1 MDLQQFRE
9 FFIFTR
15 KERNGILLLLC
26 ILLCVL
32 ILDIALPYILPE
44 KKYDVAA
51 WMEEAGKYHA
61 EDSRK
66 EEPLKERYEGEFD
79 PNFPSISEL
88 SRAGVPAG
96 LASNWI
102 KYTQKGGR
110 FIKKEDIRKL
120 YGMTEALYQMLERH
134 LMFPEKI
141 RGNNVKV
148 NPGKN
153 FKTGWSG
160 IANKDSVTKMPIK
173 QKEKI
178 VLVEVNQADSAQL
191 EALPGIGPVLASRII
206 KYRKLLGGFYEVA
219 QLREI
224 YGMSDELW
232 LKASP
237 RFVADP
243 IAIKKIDINFLSQS
257 ELGRHPYIGFRQ
269 AKKIVRSRDTKG
281 KFSGKEELAALFSSD
296 SLQHLMPYLAIGE
309 GQP

>member
-1 MDLQQFRE
+1 MDLQQLRE

-15 KERNGILLLLC
+15 KERNGILLLMF

-32 ILDIALPYILPE
+32 CLDFALPYILPE
-44 KKYDVAA
+44 REYDVTA
-51 WMEEAGKYHA
+51 WKEEAEKYHA
-61 EDSRK
+61 AVSPK
-66 EEPLKERYEGEFD
+66 EEPLKDSYEGVFD
-79 PNFPSISEL
+79 PNSPTLTQL
-88 SRAGVPAG
+88 STAGVPSG

-110 FIKKEDIRKL
+110 FRKKEDIRKL
-120 YGMTEALYQMLERH
+120 YGMTDELYQKLEGH
-134 LMFPEKI
+134 LMIQERQEAKNFKT
-141 RGNNVKV
+141 

-160 IANKDSVTKMPIK
+160 SVIKDSASITRKIATKNLKMI
-173 QKEKI
+173 
-178 VLVEVNQADSAQL
+178 EVNQADSAQL

-206 KYRKLLGGFYEVA
+206 KYRRLLGGFYEVK
-219 QLREI
+219 QLKEI

-237 RFVADP
+237 QFVADP
-243 IAIKKIDINFLSQS
+243 AVIKKIEINFLSLS

-269 AKKIVRSRDTKG
+269 AKKIVRFRDTNG
-281 KFSGKEELAALFSSD
+281 KFRGKEDLAVLFSSD
-296 SLQHLMPYLAIGE
+296 SLQHLLPYLVIGE

>member
-1 MDLQQFRE
+1 MHLQQLRE

-15 KERNGILLLLC
+15 KERNGILFLLF

-32 ILDIALPYILPE
+32 CLDFALPYILPE
-44 KKYDVAA
+44 REYDVTA
-51 WMEEAGKYHA
+51 WKEEAEKYQA
-61 EDSRK
+61 AVSPK
-66 EEPLKERYEGEFD
+66 EEPMKASYEGVFD
-79 PNFPSISEL
+79 PNFPVFTEL

-110 FIKKEDIRKL
+110 FRKKEDVRKL
-120 YGMTEALYQMLERH
+120 YGMTDDLYQKLGEH
-134 LMFPEKI
+134 LMIPEKAE
-141 RGNNVKV
+141 VKNFKT

-160 IANKDSVTKMPIK
+160 IDNKDSSSTSRKSVKKNLRMI
-173 QKEKI
+173 
-178 VLVEVNQADSAQL
+178 EVNQADSVQL

-206 KYRKLLGGFYEVA
+206 KYRRLLGGFYEVA
-219 QLREI
+219 QLKEI

-232 LKASP
+232 SKASP
-237 RFVADP
+237 QFVANP
-243 IAIKKIDINFLSQS
+243 AAIKKIEINFLSLT
-257 ELGRHPYIGFRQ
+257 ELGKHPYIGFRQ

-281 KFSGKEELAALFSSD
+281 KFRGKEDLEALFSSD
-296 SLQHLMPYLAIGE
+296 SLQHLLPYLVIGE